1 MNSNSLWSD
10 FLALRAKMIVHYRD
24 KEGFTPKQIVELF
37 EMDEGQVNLIY
48 FSKKEEENEHR

>member
-1 MNSNSLWSD
+1 
-10 FLALRAKMIVHYRD
+10 MIVHYRD